1 MAKDNPE
8 VATAQYKASTLDAS
22 RTVTERFLEAQTPSK
37 NLVQGKL
44 RTHMW
49 RRRLATPFRKLINSE
64 SPSCA

>member
-1 MAKDNPE
+1 M
-8 VATAQYKASTLDAS
+8 
-22 RTVTERFLEAQTPSK
+22 TERFLEAQTPSK